1 MKKILSLLTVLA
13 ILFTLGSCELFGKND
28 EEEEIPTTSARN
40 IVISKDEASKEI
52 SQGKI
57 TGATFALGSKIDDVK
72 QYFLNIIG
80 TNIYSP
86 TNANGKTAKT
96 EEAQIVTAIG
106 ENDDYYQYNKG
117 TNFSSVWYNGEK
129 YFFLNSNIEAG
140 VSIIVCNETAFG
152 FNIGNCPSVD
162 VVNSLGEPDY
172 KDIPDASQLFFC
184 LGTPNNPTRY
194 TYNFDNKRLD
204 FIFSDDNLLV
214 VTLTD
219 TAVYNGFTACSPV
232 TQTAET
238 TLESTQ
244 EAN

>member
-1 MKKILSLLTVLA
+1 MKKILSLITVIA
-13 ILFTLGSCELFGKND
+13 ILFTLGSCELFEKND
-28 EEEEIPTTSARN
+28 EAEAIPTTSARN
-40 IVISKDEASKEI
+40 VVITKEEVATLI
-52 SQGKI
+52 SQGKV
-57 TGATFALGSKIDDVK
+57 TGATFALGSKIEDVK

-80 TNIYSP
+80 TNVYTP
-86 TNANGKTAKT
+86 TVQNPATT
-96 EEAQIVTAIG
+96 QEPQIVTAIG

-129 YFFLNSNIEAG
+129 YFFLNSNVDAG
-140 VSIIVCNETAFG
+140 VSIIVCNENAFG
-152 FNIGNCPSVD
+152 FNMGNCPSID

-219 TAVYNGFTACSPV
+219 TAVYNGFTDCNPV
-232 TQTAET
+232 TEAVET
-238 TLESTQ
+238 TLETTK